1 MSEADINRETL
12 ERIWVNWSLNR
23 DGWQRNGQALMN
35 AIHTVS
41 PEDYT
46 ALFAKKE
53 DCFYDDSK
61 IVFTLRYLQ
70 EKYGDKQ

>member
-12 ERIWVNWSLNR
+12 ERIWHHWSLKQ
-23 DGWQRNGQALMN
+23 DGSQRIGQALMN
-35 AIHTVS
+35 AIWTVN
-41 PEDYT
+41 PDDYT

-61 IVFTLRYLQ
+61 IVYTLQYLQ
-70 EKYGDKQ
+70 EKYGDK